1 MTKRNPKNRFI
12 GLMRKDWALMVKQ
25 LRLLAIYLAL
35 MMIIFSF
42 TMDGTAAL
50 NSMFSVL
57 MFMMAINCFA
67 YDEQVHFE
75 KLVAASPVPPLTVVL
90 ARYGVALT
98 VGIGGSV
105 VITLINLAAGFIRK
119 AGSGVIEEALISL
132 FASIGVALLLV
143 SVLFPL
149 FYKFGVNKSRIVML
163 MICAV
168 PVLGILLVKTLLPEG
183 MTGGVG
189 GLSVPPVLTSL
200 LPWLI
205 GVLILAGTAFSV
217 FLSVRILKNK
227 QY

>member
-1 MTKRNPKNRFI
+1 MTKTNSKNRFM

-25 LRLLAIYLAL
+25 LRLLAIYLVL

-42 TMDGTAAL
+42 TTDGIAAL

-75 KLVAASPVPPLTVVL
+75 KLVAASPLPPLTVVL

-105 VITLINLAAGFIRK
+105 VITLINLAVGFIRK
-119 AGSGVIEEALISL
+119 AGSGAVEESLISL
-132 FASIGVALLLV
+132 LVSVGAALLLV

-163 MICAV
+163 MIFAV
-168 PVLGILLVKTLLPEG
+168 PVLGVLLIKTLLPEG
-183 MTGGVG
+183 MTGGAG
-189 GLSVPPVLTSL
+189 GLSVPPVLVVL

-205 GVLILAGTAFSV
+205 GVLILASTAFSV